1 MAVPLGNHSLSKTGF
16 RDEIRQA
23 ELVSPDFSLPAIGF
37 GRIYQQGFLFERV
50 HRSAGCHCNR
60 LSGTQFPAPCGATS
74 LLPPAIASFQE
85 GEIPRSDGTKIP
97 LPGSERDPAFL
108 ASNLPARR
116 LFKTEFTTVS
126 LRFSAALARDL

>member
-23 ELVSPDFSLPAIGF
+23 KRVSPDFSLPAIGF
-37 GRIYQQGFLFERV
+37 RRIYQQGFLFERV

-60 LSGTQFPAPCGATS
+60 LSETQFQAPDGATS
-74 LLPPAIASFQE
+74 MHPLAMDSFQE
-85 GEIPRSDGTKIP
+85 GEIPCSDGTKIP

-108 ASNLPARR
+108 PSKLPARR
-116 LFKTEFTTVS
+116 L
-126 LRFSAALARDL
+126 